1 MRPGKVF
8 LRWQKG
14 MSPVFGLLCLR
25 ETCGGG
31 AGEGCGATLLLHP
44 ISCNLEDILGAQRQ
58 ASCLHTSFSVW

>member
-8 LRWQKG
+8 LGWQRG
-14 MSPVFGLLCLR
+14 MSPELLCLR

-44 ISCNLEDILGAQRQ
+44 ISCNLEEILGAQR
-58 ASCLHTSFSVW
+58 